1 MNEAGLMAQPA
12 IAGLR
17 PPHIAH
23 RRWRQPYRETEK
35 DFGSLSPSAREW

>member
-1 MNEAGLMAQPA
+1 LKLSVSEPFRSVAGVAQAVMNEAGLMAQPA

-23 RRWRQPYRETEK
+23 RR
-35 DFGSLSPSAREW
+35 